1 MSESLYARAMGVIA
15 EWQTIGAPAQD
26 ELQERYP
33 ALADAL
39 DDLVVQHLR
48 ELGRAHVSRGTS
60 GP

>member
-1 MSESLYARAMGVIA
+1 MGVIA
-15 EWQTIGAPAQD
+15 EWQTVGAPAQD